1 MTIFVAS
8 VLAMFSATKGQRGC
22 SHSKGPWRQH
32 VNGEHGNVDS
42 KISRRVMG
50 EHNIM
55 DSKSVVGGQ

>member
-1 MTIFVAS
+1 
-8 VLAMFSATKGQRGC
+8 MFSATKGQRGC
-22 SHSKGPWRQH
+22 SHSKGRWRQH

>member
-1 MTIFVAS
+1 VNETGSSMG
-8 VLAMFSATKGQRGC
+8 LARVNGEHALK
-22 SHSKGPWRQH
+22 H